1 MAQTLTII
9 QIGLFALPMLSLF
22 GLGVVILVKPVNVI
36 NRRWYMAVIAPLLL
50 ANPLVVLDNTLR
62 SVGEISLGW
71 RFWLVL
77 VVDIL
82 LLVGLTWR
90 FRGYLVYGLSV
101 SDIEETLAR
110 AFESQGLDVRKNIGV
125 KSSLLGWTGDAQVL
139 TVVEESQP
147 TDIWISERYREV
159 LLQADTKQGYQRLKG
174 ELHVIRETDQPYWIN
189 AHIMGIL
196 FIIFAF
202 VLAVMLWIFFF
213 EPKLIQFD

>member
-71 RFWLVL
+71 RFWVVL

-82 LLVGLTWR
+82 LLVGITWQ
-90 FRGYLVYGLSV
+90 FRGYLVYGLSALE
-101 SDIEETLAR
+101 IEDLLTQ
-110 AFESQGLDVRKNIGV
+110 AFTKKGLEVQKNIGV
-125 KSSLLGWTGDAQVL
+125 KSSLLGWAGDAVVL
-139 TVVEESQP
+139 TLTQEGQP
-147 TDIWISERYREV
+147 VDFWISERYREV
-159 LLQADTKQGYQRLKG
+159 LLQADTKDSYHLLKST
-174 ELHVIRETDQPYWIN
+174 LSPLRETDQPYRIN

-196 FIIFAF
+196 FIIFAI